1 MSGERANRAE
11 RRRINLC
18 HLHGGGSYEGAAII
32 NCVYRSLYVA
42 PFIYIN
48 IMNFCL
54 LVILQQSRN
63 FQAFLISRYSQ
74 HCYLAIFI
82 ILLELRRRVQQ
93 KMVKFVATGKMMHT
107 HK

>member
-1 MSGERANRAE
+1 MPWETSGERANHAE
-11 RRRINLC
+11 RRRICLR
-18 HLHGGGSYEGAAII
+18 HLHSGGSHEGAAI
-32 NCVYRSLYVA
+32 NYVYRSLYVA

-54 LVILQQSRN
+54 LVISQQSRN

-82 ILLELRRRVQQ
+82 ILLELRQHVQQ
-93 KMVKFVATGKMMHT
+93 KKAKFVATGN
-107 HK
+107 